1 MKTILLILF
10 SLLFLLASPA
20 YSFNSTQ
27 SIAPSQETAKAFS
40 VTPSNPTI
48 TVVQGLNAAD
58 LKFTITGG
66 SWTSYDT
73 CLGFDMSAT
82 SGTNGTVLA
91 EFHVQNF
98 AVGSYPC
105 NIRFTSAGRVKI
117 VTVTIKIK
125 PRPTP
130 SPTPRPAA
138 TPRPTAT
145 PHTPTPTPVQQRP
158 VLLKWAFA
166 NDPCCTTTGFVIYY
180 GTGDYHAV
188 HTELGPKN
196 VPVIYETILPNL
208 VIGTRHYFIVD
219 AKLSDGEERFSTV
232 FICTVTS
239 TGCSP

>member
-10 SLLFLLASPA
+10 SFLFLLASPV

-27 SIAPSQETAKAFS
+27 SIAPAQEAAKAFS
-40 VTPSNPTI
+40 VTPTNPTV
-48 TVVQGLNAAD
+48 TVVQGSNAAD

-66 SWTSYDT
+66 AWTSFDT
-73 CLGFDMSAT
+73 CQGFDISPT
-82 SGTNGTVLA
+82 FGTNGSTTA
-91 EFHVQNF
+91 RFHVQNF

-117 VTVTIKIK
+117 VTVTIKVK

-130 SPTPRPAA
+130 SP

-145 PHTPTPTPVQQRP
+145 PHTPTPTPVQRRP

-180 GTGDYHAV
+180 GTGDYHGV

-208 VIGTRHYFIVD
+208 AIGTRHYFIVD

-232 FICTVTS
+232 YLCTVTS
-239 TGCSP
+239 AGCAP